1 MPLARI
7 VTRFPESSLAAS
19 EYLRSRGY
27 TVEIVDPGDFR
38 VTPAVLE
45 LKLGRCTPDEALLRA
60 QEALREVET
69 RKADE
74 PVSVLNPDTE
84 EQGEAIAYDIAGR
97 PVQFAERRKAPNTF
111 RGALLSLLK
120 RAWEDTGSRLPD
132 ALSSLGL
139 SGSTPKVT
147 DAGPSSAIAAEP
159 PAATQI
165 VPSQSSIEADNLARA
180 AAEREAAERE
190 HRARIAA
197 RDAEERERIRLQQE
211 SVAAAERE
219 RQRVVAAAREAELA
233 RQREQERV
241 AAQRAAEERVRLQRE
256 AEIAAERERQRIAAR
271 AAEVARQREQER
283 LAEQRAEERAR
294 LQREAEMSAERE
306 RLRIASIR
314 EAELTRQRERDQQR
328 AAAELAARRGGEKAL
343 VKDANLAGERQRM
356 LSAAGSAYEPS
367 VNARGREG
375 LRTYTV
381 RPQPVQEHHPYRR
394 RKTDLP
400 PAAWDRRLNPVR
412 EREWKK
418 AFAAAGAI
426 AILAA
431 AGIIA
436 FANRRPASPLSPED
450 INRSE
455 AIEQQA
461 PFGSATIAPANPAPV
476 VAPQSPK
483 PAPAMVPTIQKPAPT
498 HPAVNHSA
506 AVPRRPTNS
515 TTGGRLRRL
524 APEENQ
530 VAEDQ
535 VVVRHFQKQQPV
547 LKSSA
552 RSGGIKQISDL
563 N

>member
-132 ALSSLGL
+132 ALHSLGL
-139 SGSTPKVT
+139 SAPKMA
-147 DAGPSSAIAAEP
+147 DAEPSSAIAAEP

-165 VPSQSSIEADNLARA
+165 VPAQSSIEADNLARA

-197 RDAEERERIRLQQE
+197 REAEEREHIRLQQE
-211 SVAAAERE
+211 SEAAAERE

-271 AAEVARQREQER
+271 AAEVARQR
-283 LAEQRAEERAR
+283 
-294 LQREAEMSAERE
+294 
-306 RLRIASIR
+306 
-314 EAELTRQRERDQQR
+314 
-328 AAAELAARRGGEKAL
+328 
-343 VKDANLAGERQRM
+343 
-356 LSAAGSAYEPS
+356 
-367 VNARGREG
+367 
-375 LRTYTV
+375 
-381 RPQPVQEHHPYRR
+381 
-394 RKTDLP
+394 
-400 PAAWDRRLNPVR
+400 
-412 EREWKK
+412 
-418 AFAAAGAI
+418 
-426 AILAA
+426 
-431 AGIIA
+431 
-436 FANRRPASPLSPED
+436 
-450 INRSE
+450 
-455 AIEQQA
+455 
-461 PFGSATIAPANPAPV
+461 
-476 VAPQSPK
+476 
-483 PAPAMVPTIQKPAPT
+483 
-498 HPAVNHSA
+498 
-506 AVPRRPTNS
+506 
-515 TTGGRLRRL
+515 
-524 APEENQ
+524 
-530 VAEDQ
+530 
-535 VVVRHFQKQQPV
+535 
-547 LKSSA
+547 
-552 RSGGIKQISDL
+552 
-563 N
+563 